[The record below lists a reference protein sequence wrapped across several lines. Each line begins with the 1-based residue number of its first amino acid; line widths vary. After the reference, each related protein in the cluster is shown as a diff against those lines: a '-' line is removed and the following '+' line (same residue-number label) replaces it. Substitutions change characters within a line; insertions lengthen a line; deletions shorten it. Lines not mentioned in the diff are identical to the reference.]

1 MTLPMPDPGTS
12 NERPAGVRSLLARVP
27 LRRVIVFAVAIVG
40 LYLVWPQLVR
50 LFAQAPQ
57 LESISWVWFALMIV
71 LEAGSYASAWGLS
84 RLTLG
89 ERSWFLVATAQ
100 LTSNAVSKT
109 IPGGA
114 AAGGTASYTMLGVN
128 GATPERIVSGL
139 TAAALISN
147 AVLFA
152 LPVLSL
158 PAIVLEGVTVA
169 APLLRA
175 LIYGIVVFVAL
186 LGVGAVALFTDRPLA
201 ATGRLVQR
209 VRNRIMSKRAPT
221 TDLPQRLLAQ
231 RDFIRTMLG
240 RRWWAALPY
249 AAGNWLLDYGALLA
263 VLAAVG
269 ARPSASL
276 VLIAYVA
283 AALLGMIP
291 ITPGGLGF
299 VEVGLIATLRLA
311 GVSLAEATLATLAYR
326 LVSFWLPIPTGGVA
340 YLLYRRRYGAR
351 SPSAEPALA
360 VAAPGEADP

>member
-1 MTLPMPDPGTS
+1 MRG
-12 NERPAGVRSLLARVP
+12 LLARLP
-27 LRRVIVFAVAIVG
+27 LRRIILFAVAIVG
-40 LYLVWPQLVR
+40 LYFVWPQLMR

-57 LESISWVWFALMIV
+57 LEQISWLWFALMIV
-71 LEAGSYASAWGLS
+71 LEAGSYACAWGLS

-114 AAGGTASYTMLGVN
+114 AAGGTASYAMLAVR
-128 GATPERIVSGL
+128 GAAPARIVSGL

-147 AVLFA
+147 AVLFS

-158 PAIVLEGVTVA
+158 PAIVFDGVTVA
-169 APLLRA
+169 ATLLRA
-175 LIYGIVVFVAL
+175 LVYGILVFVLL

-201 ATGRLVQR
+201 AVGTLIQR
-209 VRNRIMSKRAPT
+209 VRNRIAKKRAPA
-221 TDLPQRLLAQ
+221 TDLPKRLLAQ

-240 RRWWAALPY
+240 RRWWVALPY

-263 VLAAVG
+263 ALAAVG
-269 ARPSASL
+269 ARPNASL
-276 VLIAYVA
+276 VLLAYVA

-299 VEVGLIATLRLA
+299 VEVGLVATLRLA

-326 LVSFWLPIPTGGVA
+326 LVSFWLPIPTGGIA
-340 YLLYRRRYGAR
+340 YLLYRRRYGAQP
-351 SPSAEPALA
+351 PSTEPAAAATA
-360 VAAPGEADP
+360 VGEADS

>member
-1 MTLPMPDPGTS
+1 M
-12 NERPAGVRSLLARVP
+12 
-27 LRRVIVFAVAIVG
+27 
-40 LYLVWPQLVR
+40 
-50 LFAQAPQ
+50 
-57 LESISWVWFALMIV
+57 
-71 LEAGSYASAWGLS
+71 
-84 RLTLG
+84 
-89 ERSWFLVATAQ
+89 
-100 LTSNAVSKT
+100 SKT

-221 TDLPQRLLAQ
+221 TDLPAAPARAARLHPHHAGAAVVAGAPVRGRQLAA
-231 RDFIRTMLG
+231 RLRRPARGAG
-240 RRWWAALPY
+240 RRRRPPRLAGPHRLRGGAARHDP
-249 AAGNWLLDYGALLA
+249 DHPR
-263 VLAAVG
+263 
-269 ARPSASL
+269 RPRLRRGRAD
-276 VLIAYVA
+276 
-283 AALLGMIP
+283 
-291 ITPGGLGF
+291 
-299 VEVGLIATLRLA
+299 ATLRLA
-311 GVSLAEATLATLAYR
+311 GVGPAEATLATLAYR

-360 VAAPGEADP
+360 VAAPGEAVRERAGPT